1 MFGCLRR
8 LGCLVVLLAGVLL
21 YLTRN
26 TWRPLL
32 DRTSGR
38 DREAAAATTASGGPT
53 WQPLDQPSAARGE
66 RAVRAL
72 AARRGPVYVT
82 LRPGDLASYAFLSL
96 SEALPPALQDAQTTV
111 IGDRVYV
118 RAVVGPDDL
127 PGIAGTAL
135 GGLVTRRDTL
145 LLGGTF
151 DVLRPGVAQFRVRD
165 VEVGGVPV
173 PGPVIPRLIARVRRG
188 AVPEGVARD
197 AFPVP
202 VPEYIGD
209 VRIARGR
216 VTLYKATP

>member
-8 LGCLVVLLAGVLL
+8 LGCLIVLLVGVLL
-21 YLTRN
+21 YLTRS

-38 DREAAAATTASGGPT
+38 DRSVVRDTTQT
-53 WQPLDQPSAARGE
+53 WQPLTQSAAERGE

-72 AARRGPVYVT
+72 AAPRGPVYVS
-82 LRPGDLASYAFLSL
+82 LRAGELASYAFLSL
-96 SEALPPALQDAQTTV
+96 SDALPASLRDAQTAV
-111 IGDRVYV
+111 VGDRVYV
-118 RAVVGPDDL
+118 RAVVSPDEL
-127 PGIAGTAL
+127 PGGAAL
-135 GGLVTRRDTL
+135 RRVLTRRDTL
-145 LLGGTF
+145 RLGGTF
-151 DVLRPGVAQFRVRD
+151 DVLRPGLAQFRVRD
-165 VEVGGVPV
+165 VQVGALPL
-173 PGPVIPRLIARVRRG
+173 PAAVIPGVVARVRRG
-188 AVPEGVARD
+188 AVPDGVAED

>member
-8 LGCLVVLLAGVLL
+8 LGCLVVVLVGALL

-26 TWRPLL
+26 TWLPLL

-38 DREAAAATTASGGPT
+38 DRVAESATTAAPPA

-82 LRPGDLASYAFLSL
+82 LRPGELASYAFLSL
-96 SEALPPALQDAQTTV
+96 SEALPAALQDAQTTV

-118 RAVVGPDDL
+118 RAVAGPDDL
-127 PGIAGTAL
+127 PGVAGTAL
-135 GGLVTRRDTL
+135 GGLITRRDTL
-145 LLGGTF
+145 RLGGTF
-151 DVLRPGVAQFRVRD
+151 DVLRPGLAQFRVRD
-165 VEVGGVPV
+165 VQVGRVPV
-173 PGPVIPRLIARVRRG
+173 PAALIPRLVSRVRRG
-188 AVPEGVARD
+188 AVPDGVAAD
-197 AFPVP
+197 AFPIP
-202 VPEYIGD
+202 VPDYLGD
-209 VRIARGR
+209 VRVGRGR

>member
-8 LGCLVVLLAGVLL
+8 LGCLVVLLAAGLA
-21 YLTRN
+21 YATRG
-26 TWRPLL
+26 TWWPLL
-32 DRTSGR
+32 DRSSGR
-38 DREAAAATTASGGPT
+38 DREAEVAAAPSV
-53 WQPLDQPSAARGE
+53 WQPLDQGAALRGE

-96 SEALPPALQDAQTTV
+96 SDALPPALQDAETAV

-118 RAVVGPDDL
+118 RALVGPDDL
-127 PGIAGTAL
+127 PGVAGSAL
-135 GGLVTRRDTL
+135 GSLITRRDTL
-145 LLGGTF
+145 RLGGTF
-151 DVLRPGVAQFRVRD
+151 DVLRPGLAQFRVRD
-165 VEVGGVPV
+165 VQMGRVPV
-173 PGPVIPRLIARVRRG
+173 PAALIPRLIARVRRG
-188 AVPEGVARD
+188 AVPDGVAAD

-209 VRIARGR
+209 VRIGRGR

>member
-8 LGCLVVLLAGVLL
+8 LGCLVVLLVAALA
-21 YLTRN
+21 YLTRDS
-26 TWRPLL
+26 WRPLL

-38 DREAAAATTASGGPT
+38 DREAVAATAATGGPT
-53 WQPLDQPSAARGE
+53 WQPLDQPSASRGE

-72 AARRGPVYVT
+72 SARRGPAYVT

-96 SEALPPALQDAQTTV
+96 SDALPPALQDAETAV

-118 RAVVGPDDL
+118 RALVGPDDL
-127 PGIAGTAL
+127 PGVAGTAL

-145 LLGGTF
+145 QLGGNF
-151 DVLRPGVAQFRVRD
+151 DVLRPGLAQFRVRD
-165 VEVGGVPV
+165 VEVGRVPV
-173 PGPVIPRLIARVRRG
+173 PAALIPGLIGRVRRG
-188 AVPEGVARD
+188 EVPDGVAAD

-202 VPEYIGD
+202 VPDYIGD
-209 VRIARGR
+209 VRIGRGR